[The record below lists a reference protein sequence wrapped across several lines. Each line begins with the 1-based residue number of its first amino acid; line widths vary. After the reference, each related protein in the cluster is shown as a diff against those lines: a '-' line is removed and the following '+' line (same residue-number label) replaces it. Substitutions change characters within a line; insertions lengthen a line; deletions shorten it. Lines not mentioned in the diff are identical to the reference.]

1 MEKHINIVYKEM
13 YKMQKIVEIKDF
25 DSFIM
30 ERKENNVKRDKFIE
44 QAVSKIKKR
53 IWSISNGFHNLCQ
66 TKRG

>member
-1 MEKHINIVYKEM
+1 
-13 YKMQKIVEIKDF
+13 MQKIVEIKDF

-44 QAVSKIKKR
+44 QAVSKNQKR

>member
-44 QAVSKIKKR
+44 QAVSKIKK
-53 IWSISNGFHNLCQ
+53 
-66 TKRG
+66 

>member
-44 QAVSKIKKR
+44 QAVSKINKR
-53 IWSISNGFHNLCQ
+53 SSINS
-66 TKRG
+66 